1 MNTPS
6 RKFFEDIE
14 PIRLR
19 EPLAETLGAFQA
31 EGTVLEYTITD
42 VLKMAG
48 HSCPTVS
55 GAYLVCQEALKKLYP
70 GDIPVRGEIAV
81 TVHGEPDECVF
92 GVMGQVFGYVTGA
105 APLTGFKGLGPR
117 FKRKDLLRF
126 APQTKRSGV
135 MIFEFKRLY
144 NGQNVLVEF
153 LPDRIPFPDEK
164 ARRLGQLLEK
174 VIWEAAKK
182 EEVREF
188 QDLWMEKVRL
198 RLVEKK
204 SRALAENSIKENI
217 S

>member
-105 APLTGFKGLGPR
+105 APLTGFKGLG
-117 FKRKDLLRF
+117 
-126 APQTKRSGV
+126 V